1 MCRVDIQQ
9 VTQWVSFEYAVFF
22 GALAVLFVVAW
33 KAGISSLASLALAFF
48 ITPYAQQL
56 TEKSVL
62 HGLVATSPSI
72 ITFVLLL
79 TAFYFLL
86 RRILGEDYVYPSY
99 LHLTFAACAALVV
112 IAAIWVMTPAL
123 LAVFTPPS
131 LFVTLLGA
139 PYALFWV
146 LGAFL
151 VLGITRR
158 GYLL

>member
-1 MCRVDIQQ
+1 MDIQQ
-9 VTQWVSFEYAVFF
+9 VAQWVSFEYAVFF
-22 GALAVLFVVAW
+22 GALVVLFIVAW

-62 HGLVATSPSI
+62 HTLAATSPSV

-79 TAFYFLL
+79 TVLYFIL
-86 RRILGEDYVYPSY
+86 RRILGDDYIYPSY
-99 LHLTFAACAALVV
+99 LHLTLAACAALIV
-112 IAAIWVMTPAL
+112 IATIWIMTPAL
-123 LAVFTPPS
+123 LVVFTPPTLFMS
-131 LFVTLLGA
+131 LFGA

-146 LGAFL
+146 VGAFL
-151 VLGITRR
+151 VLGVTRR